1 MKFLKYL
8 SHYRWQILLLFA
20 GLGLQVWGALEL
32 PTMMSQIVNRGVVGG
47 DQHFILTQGGWMLLT
62 ALIGGCGMLIA
73 SFFASRI
80 AGGLAKTLRK
90 EVYTKTMSFSIT
102 ELNQFSI
109 SSLITRS
116 TNDVTQIQMVTMMVL
131 RMGFQAPLMGIGAIL
146 KALDTAPSMTRII
159 MLAIASLFVAIAT
172 IFLVVMPKFT
182 LLQKLVDKLNLVGRE
197 NLTGLRVVRAFN
209 KEHYEEQKF
218 EGTNKEL
225 TRLNLFV
232 NKVIGLTFP
241 FVQLVLNFT
250 TLGIIRFGAGAI
262 ESGVIEVGSMMAF
275 LQYAMLVMMS
285 FMFLTMMFIMVP
297 RATVSRKRIT
307 EVLNTPLSIQP
318 PKHPQTPPADKHG
331 EVEFRDVS
339 FMYADGSEPVLNHV
353 NFTAKAGQTTA
364 FIGSTGSGKSTLIN
378 LIPRFYDVT
387 GGQVLVDGLD
397 VREYDP
403 EVLMKKIGIVPQKS
417 VLFSGTIASNIGFG
431 SEDLPL
437 EELANSART
446 AQASDFIEEL
456 EEGYDA
462 PIAQGGSNVSGGQ
475 KQRLSIARVIAKKP
489 EIYIFDDSF
498 SALDFKTDLALR
510 QALKPLTKEAAVLII
525 AQRVGTIKHA
535 DQIIVLDQGNIVGK
549 GTHAELLRDCEV
561 YREIASSQLSEE
573 ELREEMR
580 G

>member
-1 MKFLKYL
+1 
-8 SHYRWQILLLFA
+8 
-20 GLGLQVWGALEL
+20 
-32 PTMMSQIVNRGVVGG
+32 
-47 DQHFILTQGGWMLLT
+47 
-62 ALIGGCGMLIA
+62 
-73 SFFASRI
+73 
-80 AGGLAKTLRK
+80 
-90 EVYTKTMSFSIT
+90 
-102 ELNQFSI
+102 
-109 SSLITRS
+109 
-116 TNDVTQIQMVTMMVL
+116 
-131 RMGFQAPLMGIGAIL
+131 
-146 KALDTAPSMTRII
+146 

-403 EVLMKKIGIVPQKS
+403 EVLMKKI
-417 VLFSGTIASNIGFG
+417 
-431 SEDLPL
+431 
-437 EELANSART
+437 
-446 AQASDFIEEL
+446 
-456 EEGYDA
+456 
-462 PIAQGGSNVSGGQ
+462 
-475 KQRLSIARVIAKKP
+475 
-489 EIYIFDDSF
+489 
-498 SALDFKTDLALR
+498 
-510 QALKPLTKEAAVLII
+510 
-525 AQRVGTIKHA
+525 
-535 DQIIVLDQGNIVGK
+535 
-549 GTHAELLRDCEV
+549 
-561 YREIASSQLSEE
+561 
-573 ELREEMR
+573 
-580 G
+580 